1 MPPAEDIQR
10 HLSGAGRMMTSGVPG
25 RRDGLRL
32 LDLSLDG
39 FWNSFFAIVVAGPAL
54 LASWAPLAAELSG
67 AGAGFGARL
76 SMLARLALVDVGAW
90 VLPLAALAAAA
101 SYAGI
106 RDRFVHYV
114 VASNWASAIFAWMT
128 LPVSLIRLFM
138 PGRGDLATSLSLLV
152 FVATLVLYWRLTDA
166 ALEKGA
172 AVASAVFAG
181 MLVASILTMFAL
193 QDILRVGPI

>member
-1 MPPAEDIQR
+1 
-10 HLSGAGRMMTSGVPG
+10 
-25 RRDGLRL
+25 
-32 LDLSLDG
+32 
-39 FWNSFFAIVVAGPAL
+39 
-54 LASWAPLAAELSG
+54 
-67 AGAGFGARL
+67 
-76 SMLARLALVDVGAW
+76 
-90 VLPLAALAAAA
+90 
-101 SYAGI
+101 
-106 RDRFVHYV
+106 
-114 VASNWASAIFAWMT
+114 
-128 LPVSLIRLFM
+128 M

>member
-10 HLSGAGRMMTSGVPG
+10 HLSGAWRMMTSGVPG

-114 VASNWASAIFAWMT
+114 VASNWASAIFAWM
-128 LPVSLIRLFM
+128 
-138 PGRGDLATSLSLLV
+138 
-152 FVATLVLYWRLTDA
+152 
-166 ALEKGA
+166 KGA